1 VQRVTARPGD
11 VLRTVGAGALQ
22 DCRTFTVGTTCGAAG
37 AAVLWLNRAG
47 STIDAEGDHHQLQRE
62 LKALKALADA
72 QVARA
77 ALRCPTAKQTAA
89 SWRAAGSFAASMAS
103 AGTLAA
109 KTNNVPGGSAAP
121 RGAARSF
128 SLRKFLPD
136 DDDKEL

>member
-1 VQRVTARPGD
+1 MPSGAVGLIKARPGD

-22 DCRTFTVGTTCGAAG
+22 DCRTFTVGPTCGTAG
-37 AAVLWLNRAG
+37 ATILWLNRA
-47 STIDAEGDHHQLQRE
+47 EGDHQQLQRE
-62 LKALKALADA
+62 LKALKALADM

-103 AGTLAA
+103 AGTLTA

-121 RGAARSF
+121 RGAVRSF

-136 DDDKEL
+136 DDDEEM